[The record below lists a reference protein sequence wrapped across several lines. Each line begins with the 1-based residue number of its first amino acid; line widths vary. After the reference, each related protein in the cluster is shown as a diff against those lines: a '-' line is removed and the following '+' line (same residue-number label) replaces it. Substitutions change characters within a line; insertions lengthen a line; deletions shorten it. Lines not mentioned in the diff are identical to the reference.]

1 MSLNQAIFVGGV
13 AAVVVAAVMGGVAMV
28 KAGNAQWER
37 IENAFRAE
45 CVAVGGRPAWNNKYW
60 ECLK

>member
-1 MSLNQAIFVGGV
+1 L
-13 AAVVVAAVMGGVAMV
+13 AAVVVALVMGGVAMV

-37 IENAFRAE
+37 NENAFRAE
-45 CVAVGGRPAWNNKYW
+45 CVAVGGRPVWNNKYW